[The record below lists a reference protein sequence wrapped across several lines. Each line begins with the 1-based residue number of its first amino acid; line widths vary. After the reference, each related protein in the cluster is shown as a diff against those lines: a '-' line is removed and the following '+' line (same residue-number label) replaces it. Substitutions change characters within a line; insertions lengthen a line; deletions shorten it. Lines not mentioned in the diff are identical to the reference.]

1 MSNERIPLKAT
12 IRVIKGKQVKNLR
25 IANQLPAVIYGK
37 DQESQLITLDQLE
50 FSKVIEQT
58 GETGL
63 IEVDI
68 GKAKIPCIVRD
79 QQVSPVK
86 NHVLHVDF
94 FAVDLK
100 EKIEAD
106 IPLIFIGQSAAV
118 VDEDGTLIE
127 VKSEI
132 HVEALPTDLVH
143 EIEVDISSLKT
154 FEDALTIADIKVPAG
169 ITILDSSEDTIAKVE
184 PPRSEEELAALEEK
198 PAETEAEAIEKVES
212 ETKEGTAETPAEAEA
227 KKSED
232 KSE

>member
-1 MSNERIPLKAT
+1 MPNERIPLKAA
-12 IRVIKGKQVKNLR
+12 IREIKGKQVKNLR
-25 IANQLPAVIYGK
+25 TANQLPAVIYGK
-37 DQESQLITLDQLE
+37 DQESQLITLDKLE
-50 FSKVIEQT
+50 FSKVVEQT

-63 IEVDI
+63 IEVDT

-106 IPLIFIGQSAAV
+106 IPLIFVGQAPAV

-143 EIEVDISSLKT
+143 EIEVDITNLKT
-154 FEDALTIADIKVPAG
+154 FENALTIADIKVPAG
-169 ITILDSSEDTIAKVE
+169 ITILDNLEDTIAKVE

-212 ETKEGTAETPAEAEA
+212 ETKEGTSETPIETEAN
-227 KKSED
+227 KSEE

>member
-1 MSNERIPLKAT
+1 MSNERIPLKVT
-12 IRVIKGKQVKNLR
+12 IRQIKGKQVKNLR
-25 IANQLPAVIYGK
+25 TANQLPAVIYGK
-37 DQESQLITLDQLE
+37 DQESQLITLDKSE
-50 FSKVIEQT
+50 FSKVIAQT

-63 IEVDI
+63 IEVDT

-86 NHVLHVDF
+86 NNVLHVDF

-106 IPLIFIGQSAAV
+106 IPLIFIGQSPAI

-143 EIEVDISSLKT
+143 EIEVDITNLKT
-154 FEDALTIADIKVPAG
+154 FEDALTIADIKVPTG
-169 ITILDSSEDTIAKVE
+169 ITILDSLEDTIAKVE

-198 PAETEAEAIEKVES
+198 PDEAEAIEKVES
-212 ETKEGTAETPAEAEA
+212 ETKEGTAETPTEVEAN
-227 KKSED
+227 KSEE

>member
-12 IRVIKGKQVKNLR
+12 IREIQGKLVKNLR
-25 IANQLPAVIYGK
+25 TANQLPAVIYGK
-37 DQESQLITLDQLE
+37 NKETELVVVDKLE
-50 FSKVIEQT
+50 FAKVIEQT

-63 IEVDI
+63 IEVDT
-68 GKAKIPCIVRD
+68 GKSKIPCIVRD

-86 NHVLHVDF
+86 NQVIHVDF

-106 IPLIFIGQSAAV
+106 IPLIFIGQSPAV

-143 EIEVDISSLKT
+143 EIEVDITALKT
-154 FEDALTIADIKVPAG
+154 FEDVLTIADIKVPTG
-169 ITILDSSEDTIAKVE
+169 IAILDSLEDTIAKVE

-212 ETKEGTAETPAEAEA
+212 ETKEGTSETPSEAETN
-227 KKSED
+227 KSET